1 MAVKANEGDRI
12 IVRGHQVGH
21 PNREGQI
28 IEVHGA
34 DGEPPY
40 VVRWSDGHEGLFFP
54 GSDATVE
61 HPGNESPP
69 GT

>member
-1 MAVKANEGDRI
+1 MKAKEGDRI
-12 IVRGHQVGH
+12 IVRGHQVGQ

-28 IEVHGA
+28 IEVHGV

-61 HPGNESPP
+61 HPTNESPP